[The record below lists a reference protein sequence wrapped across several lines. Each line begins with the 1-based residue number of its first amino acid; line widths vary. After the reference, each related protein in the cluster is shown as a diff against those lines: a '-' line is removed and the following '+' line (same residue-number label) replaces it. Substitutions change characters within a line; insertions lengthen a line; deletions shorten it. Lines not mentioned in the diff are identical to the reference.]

1 MAGRADKQVQST
13 GRKSN
18 HANSIT
24 SPFVQSTSQP
34 RCTERVCRQ
43 PGWRQAGCGSCCAPR
58 TPDLFEPSSDTCCQ
72 QTRVLESHSLAKELP
87 RLHTGVAP
95 PEATS
100 RAGNLPGTGN
110 RRWDR
115 YSTMGIVEFEN
126 SLLGAGT
133 ADGVRIFFN
142 YNTATGA
149 AQRSSNEQGVPVT
162 VYNTNRTWTGHSSNY
177 YVLQLQNEQAA
188 QANATFDVTESPFD
202 VVRTYNPENT
212 D

>member
-1 MAGRADKQVQST
+1 MPIQLPVHSFKAPLSLDALKGSVVNRAGVKPVAA
-13 GRKSN
+13 
-18 HANSIT
+18 HAVPPARQTYS
-24 SPFVQSTSQP
+24 SPLQIPAVN
-34 RCTERVCRQ
+34 R
-43 PGWRQAGCGSCCAPR
+43 PGFS
-58 TPDLFEPSSDTCCQ
+58 
-72 QTRVLESHSLAKELP
+72 ESRSLAKEFP

-115 YSTMGIVEFEN
+115 YSNIGIVEFEN

-162 VYNTNRTWTGHSSNY
+162 VYNTNRTWTGNSSNY
-177 YVLQLQNEQAA
+177 YVLQLQDEQAA